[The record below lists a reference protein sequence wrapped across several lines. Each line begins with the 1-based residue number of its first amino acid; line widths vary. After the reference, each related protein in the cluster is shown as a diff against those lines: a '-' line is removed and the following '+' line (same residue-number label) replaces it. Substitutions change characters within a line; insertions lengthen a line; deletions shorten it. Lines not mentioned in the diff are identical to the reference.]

1 MTHTHSPEGEN
12 DQFVSE
18 SDEPKSELSKASRQ
32 NKICDLLHEKGH
44 VSVTHLSSRMGVSEV
59 TIRKDLKSLEES
71 DIVVRTR
78 GGAVL
83 AEHYKFDLPFRKQM
97 ALNARQKNAIGQ
109 EAATY
114 IEDHDTI
121 ILSSGSTTAA
131 IVPHLSQFVGLTVFT
146 NSIRIANQLIEFE
159 EVELLMPGGF
169 LYKPTAS
176 IVGPYAKGMLEN
188 HRFKKAFLA
197 MDGCDDTHV
206 ITSASI
212 MDASLQQTMM
222 EVSNKTFIVADAS
235 KFGRSS
241 LHRICHAQDV
251 DHFITDTRLLAETA
265 EALESHGAYVSI
277 VGD

>member
-1 MTHTHSPEGEN
+1 MLPPKEEN
-12 DQFVSE
+12 HAYI
-18 SDEPKSELSKASRQ
+18 SDEDLPKSELTKANRQ
-32 NKICDLLHEKGH
+32 SKICDLLHEKGH
-44 VSVTHLSSRMGVSEV
+44 VSVTHFSKKMGVSEV
-59 TIRKDLKSLEES
+59 TIRKDLKSLEETGV
-71 DIVVRTR
+71 VVRTR

-97 ALNARQKNAIGQ
+97 ALHAREKNAIGQ
-109 EAATY
+109 AAASF

-131 IVPHLSQFVGLTVFT
+131 IVPHLSQFVGLTIFT

-176 IVGPYAKGMLEN
+176 IVGPYAKDMLNN
-188 HRFKKAFLA
+188 HRFKKAFMA
-197 MDGCDDTHV
+197 MDGCDETYV

-212 MDASLQQTMM
+212 MDASLQQTML
-222 EVSNKTFIVADAS
+222 EVAGETFIVADAS

-241 LHRICHAQDV
+241 LHRICHARDIN
-251 DHFITDTRLLAETA
+251 HFITDARIEESTVEV
-265 EALESHGAYVSI
+265 LESNGSSVTI
-277 VGD
+277 IP

>member
-1 MTHTHSPEGEN
+1 MHSPEDEN
-12 DQFVSE
+12 HDQVTE
-18 SDEPKSELSKASRQ
+18 DDLPKSELNKASRQ
-32 NKICDLLHEKGH
+32 SKICDLLHEKGH

-59 TIRKDLKSLEES
+59 TIRKDLKSLEDS
-71 DIVVRTR
+71 GIVVRTR

-109 EAATY
+109 EAAKY

-121 ILSSGSTTAA
+121 VLSSGSTTAA
-131 IVPHLSQFVGLTVFT
+131 IVPHLSHFVGLTIFT
-146 NSIRIANQLIEFE
+146 NSIRIASQLIEFE

-176 IVGPYAKGMLEN
+176 IVGPYAKDMLEN

-197 MDGCDDTHV
+197 MDGCDNTHV

-212 MDASLQQTMM
+212 MDASLQQTMI
-222 EVSNKTFIVADAS
+222 EVSNKTFVVADAS

-251 DHFITDTRLLAETA
+251 HHFITDARVTPDTVQ
-265 EALESHGAYVSI
+265 ALESYGAQVSI
-277 VGD
+277 VAD